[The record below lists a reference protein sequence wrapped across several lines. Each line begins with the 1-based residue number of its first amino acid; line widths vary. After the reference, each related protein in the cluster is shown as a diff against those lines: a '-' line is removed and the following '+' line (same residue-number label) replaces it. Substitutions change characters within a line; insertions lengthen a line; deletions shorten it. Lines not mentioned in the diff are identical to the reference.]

1 MASSSLCEDTTCFEI
16 QTRDLITPLEE
27 DVIDATTSCKN
38 TWYTPPYF
46 GLTDLLM
53 LLCLWSLLLR
63 LSKLLAIQDHT
74 QDLVEQLEIKGRGRR
89 VLNLTDVWP
98 AAIWSKKGWFSFRA
112 RLSVL
117 TRFQKIY
124 FKSKWIIYRV
134 QVLLSLFC
142 LVDPSSV
149 IDKKWYIKMWKE
161 RKCRTR
167 LTLTRSTI
175 CDWTFRYANLS
186 VRKH

>member
-63 LSKLLAIQDHT
+63 LSKLLAIQDHA
-74 QDLVEQLEIKGRGRR
+74 QNLVEQLEIKGRGGEYYISQMC
-89 VLNLTDVWP
+89 DQQ
-98 AAIWSKKGWFSFRA
+98 
-112 RLSVL
+112 
-117 TRFQKIY
+117 RF
-124 FKSKWIIYRV
+124 
-134 QVLLSLFC
+134 
-142 LVDPSSV
+142 
-149 IDKKWYIKMWKE
+149 E
-161 RKCRTR
+161 
-167 LTLTRSTI
+167 
-175 CDWTFRYANLS
+175 
-186 VRKH
+186 VRKADFPSELD